1 MAKKGAII
9 QMSRLLVVDGN
20 SIMNRAFY
28 GIMGSKMLMTKD
40 GTYTNA
46 VYGFL
51 AIIFKVID
59 DLKPEYIAVAFD
71 LKAPTARHKMYEGYK
86 ANRHGMPDELAAQM
100 PIIKDVLRAMNITII
115 EKEGYEADDV
125 LGTLARTGESDGV
138 DVTIL
143 SGDRDTFQLATDK
156 VTIRIPR
163 TKAGK
168 TEEDDFD
175 RSKVLETY
183 GVEPKQLIEVKG
195 LMGDTSDN
203 IPGVPGVGEKT
214 ALNLI
219 KEYKTIEN
227 LYKCLDEGTAT
238 SVKGKMKE
246 KITENKELAELSRF
260 LGTINVEVPIEES
273 IEDLKVKEW
282 NNELV
287 LDIFKELNFNRF
299 IDRFNLGNFQEKK
312 EVKSLFEIVEVSD
325 TSVYKDVSESSKS
338 ETEKNKIISI
348 TQVLDKIISQKRMIY
363 YFGKA
368 DDKQSTN
375 IVKKKIKSINI
386 FNPETNEVYYIKI
399 TNLENFL
406 QQFKEVIE
414 DNTIEKWSF
423 SMNEDY
429 VILMENNVHLS
440 NITYDAEIAGYDLN
454 PTVKPTMQ
462 NLASE
467 YLNIDIFEL
476 IENSENKNEEKP
488 ESTQINLFDSL
499 GQNGLGGDSG
509 VEQEVDNDKYKNA
522 LFAYCI
528 GKLQEPTVKKLE
540 EYNSLDL
547 FNNIEMPLV
556 EVLAQMQVN
565 GMYVDKTE
573 LIEIGDK
580 LKQDLE
586 VLTKEIH
593 ELAGEDFNINSTQQ
607 LGKILFEKLNLPV
620 IKKTKTG
627 YSTDVDI
634 LEKLKKHHP
643 IIEKI
648 LEYRSLTK
656 LNSTYVEG
664 LLPFINEKDNRIH
677 SFFHQTITATGR
689 ISSTEPNLQNIPTRI
704 ELGKT
709 LRKVFKP
716 REGYIYIDADYSQVE
731 LRVLAHISKDENM
744 LHAFLNDED
753 VHKQAA
759 SKVLGI
765 PIEEVTKEQRSS
777 AKAVNFGIVYGISDF
792 GLSEQL
798 GISRKEAKNYIDQYL
813 EKYSGIKKF
822 MDNIVEQAKSQG
834 YVETLFHRRRYI
846 PELSSNNYMVRQFG
860 ARAAMNTPIQG
871 TAADIMKIAM
881 INVFNKLKDEKLDAD
896 LVLQVHDELILECK
910 IDQKDEV
917 AKLLKENM
925 ENALK
930 MDVPLKVETSEATNW
945 YEAK

>member
-1 MAKKGAII
+1 
-9 QMSRLLVVDGN
+9 MSRLLVVDGN

-59 DLKPEYIAVAFD
+59 DLKPEYMAVAFD
-71 LKAPTARHKMYEGYK
+71 LKAPTARHKLYEGYK
-86 ANRHGMPDELAAQM
+86 ANRHGMPDELAVQM

-125 LGTLARTGESDGV
+125 LGTLAKVGEAEKV

-168 TEEDDFD
+168 TEEEDFD
-175 RSKVLETY
+175 RNKVLETY

-227 LYKCLDEGTAT
+227 LYKCLEEGTAT

-246 KITENKELAELSRF
+246 KITENKDLAELSRF
-260 LGTINVEVPIEES
+260 LGTINVEVPIDEK

-287 LDIFKELNFNRF
+287 LDIFKELKFNRF
-299 IDRFNLGNFQEKK
+299 IDRFNLGNYQEKK
-312 EVKSLFEIVEVSD
+312 EVKKLFEII
-325 TSVYKDVSESSKS
+325 DVLENKVDN
-338 ETEKNKIISI
+338 KNLDNNVDGIKTIDI
-348 TQVLDKIISQKRMIY
+348 TKVLDIIKSQKRMIY
-363 YFGKA
+363 YFGKN
-368 DDKQSTN
+368 DDKQSIN
-375 IVKKKIKSINI
+375 IIKKKIKSINI

-399 TNLENFL
+399 KDIANFIN
-406 QQFKEVIE
+406 QFKEVIE
-414 DNTIEKWSF
+414 DKSIEKWSF

-429 VILMENNVHLS
+429 VMLMENNVHLS
-440 NITYDAEIAGYDLN
+440 NITFDAEIAGYDLN

-476 IENSENKNEEKP
+476 IENYEKNDNNEEKDVKKD
-488 ESTQINLFDSL
+488 EGSQINLFDSIA
-499 GQNGLGGDSG
+499 QVGLNENAN
-509 VEQEVDNDKYKNA
+509 VEQDEIDNDKYKNA

-528 GKLQEPTVKKLE
+528 GKLQEPTLKKLE
-540 EYNSLDL
+540 EYNSIEL
-547 FNNIEMPLV
+547 FKNIEMPLV

-565 GMYVDKTE
+565 GMYVDKNE
-573 LIEIGDK
+573 LIEIGNR

-586 VLTKEIH
+586 ILTNEIH
-593 ELAGEDFNINSTQQ
+593 ELAGENFNINSTQQ

-620 IKKTKTG
+620 VKKTKTG

-664 LLPFINEKDNRIH
+664 LLPYINEKDNRIH

-716 REGYIYIDADYSQVE
+716 KEGYIYIDADYSQVE
-731 LRVLAHISKDENM
+731 LRVLAHISNDENM
-744 LHAFLNDED
+744 VHAFLNDED

-798 GISRKEAKNYIDQYL
+798 GISRKEAKNYIEQYL

-822 MDNIVEQAKSQG
+822 MDDIVEQAKNDG
-834 YVETLFHRRRYI
+834 FVETLFHRRRYI

-881 INVFNKLKDEKLDAD
+881 INVFNKLKSENYDAD
-896 LVLQVHDELILECK
+896 LVLQVHDELIIECK
-910 IDQKDEV
+910 IEQKDEV

-925 ENALK
+925 EQAIS
-930 MDVPLKVETSEATNW
+930 MIVPLKVETSEALNW

>member
-1 MAKKGAII
+1 
-9 QMSRLLVVDGN
+9 MSRLLVVDGN

-59 DLKPEYIAVAFD
+59 DLKPEYMAVAFD
-71 LKAPTARHKMYEGYK
+71 LKAPTARHKLYEGYK
-86 ANRHGMPDELAAQM
+86 ANRHGMPDELAVQM

-125 LGTLARTGESDGV
+125 LGTLAKVGEAEKV

-168 TEEDDFD
+168 TEEEDFD
-175 RSKVLETY
+175 RNKVLETY

-227 LYKCLDEGTAT
+227 LYKCLEEGTAT

-246 KITENKELAELSRF
+246 KITENKDLAELSRF
-260 LGTINVEVPIEES
+260 LGTINVEVPIDEK

-287 LDIFKELNFNRF
+287 LDIFKELKFNRF
-299 IDRFNLGNFQEKK
+299 IDRFNLGNYQEKK
-312 EVKSLFEIVEVSD
+312 EVKKLFEII
-325 TSVYKDVSESSKS
+325 DVLENKVDN
-338 ETEKNKIISI
+338 KNLDNNVDGIKTIDI
-348 TQVLDKIISQKRMIY
+348 TKVLDIIKSQKRMIY
-363 YFGKA
+363 YFGKN
-368 DDKQSTN
+368 DDKQSIN
-375 IVKKKIKSINI
+375 IIKKKIKSINI

-399 TNLENFL
+399 KDIANFIN
-406 QQFKEVIE
+406 QFKEVIE
-414 DNTIEKWSF
+414 DKSIEKWSF

-429 VILMENNVHLS
+429 VMLMENNVHLS
-440 NITYDAEIAGYDLN
+440 NITFDAEIAGYDLN

-476 IENSENKNEEKP
+476 IENYEKNDNNEEKDVKKD
-488 ESTQINLFDSL
+488 EGSQINLFDSIA
-499 GQNGLGGDSG
+499 QVGLNENAN
-509 VEQEVDNDKYKNA
+509 VEQDEIDNDKYKNA

-528 GKLQEPTVKKLE
+528 GKLQEPTLKKLE
-540 EYNSLDL
+540 EYNSIEL
-547 FNNIEMPLV
+547 FKNIEMPLV

-565 GMYVDKTE
+565 GMYVDKNE
-573 LIEIGDK
+573 LIEIGNR

-586 VLTKEIH
+586 ILTNEIH
-593 ELAGEDFNINSTQQ
+593 ELAGENFNINSTQQ

-620 IKKTKTG
+620 VKKTKTG
-627 YSTDVDI
+627 YSTGVDI
-634 LEKLKKHHP
+634 LEKLNKHHP

-664 LLPFINEKDNRIH
+664 LLPYINEKDNRIH

-716 REGYIYIDADYSQVE
+716 KEGYIYIDADYSQVE
-731 LRVLAHISKDENM
+731 LRVLAHISNDENM
-744 LHAFLNDED
+744 VHAVLNDED

-798 GISRKEAKNYIDQYL
+798 GISRKEAKNYIEQYL

-822 MDNIVEQAKSQG
+822 MDDIVEQAKNDG
-834 YVETLFHRRRYI
+834 FVETLFHRRRYI

-881 INVFNKLKDEKLDAD
+881 INVFNKLKSENYDAD
-896 LVLQVHDELILECK
+896 LVLQVHDELIIECK
-910 IDQKDEV
+910 IEQKDEV

-925 ENALK
+925 EQAIS
-930 MDVPLKVETSEATNW
+930 MIVPLKVETSEALNW